1 MRILELIHS
10 FYNIVKVMREEC
22 TPNNPSHSPE
32 VFKHL
37 FFKYREAL
45 VLEAHSVLHDIS
57 EAEDVVQ
64 ETFIVIWQKNHLA
77 NVPPANYRSYL
88 FSAVRNNCLSQQR
101 KLQTAEKKKAHF
113 LESAPMYDTSN
124 QGDAWEV
131 RLRINQ
137 AVQDLPEQRRWAFI
151 KAHLDRKSYREV
163 SQEMGLKME
172 TVRSHVKIALRNL
185 RMMLANLK

>member
-1 MRILELIHS
+1 MS
-10 FYNIVKVMREEC
+10 EEC
-22 TPNNPSHSPE
+22 TSPNNPRHLPE

-37 FFKYREAL
+37 FFKYREPL
-45 VLEAHSVLHDIS
+45 ILEAVSILHDVT

-64 ETFIVIWQKNHLA
+64 ETFIVLWEKNHLA
-77 NVPPANYRSYL
+77 NVMPANYRSYL

-101 KLQTAEKKKAHF
+101 KLQTAERKKAFF
-113 LESAPMYDTSN
+113 LESAPMFDLTN

-131 RLRINQ
+131 RHRINQ
-137 AVQDLPEQRRWAFI
+137 AVQELPEQRRWAFI

-172 TVRSHVKIALRNL
+172 TVRSHVKMALRNL